1 MTANWTPGHW
11 HVEQSGRTI
20 SVQTNENMWIAELWL
35 NHASNED
42 RLAAARLLA
51 AASDMA
57 EALAQIAKGE
67 GPYAQ
72 DPLTHAANVI
82 EAMKDLARAALTK
95 LEG

>member
-57 EALAQIAKGE
+57 EALRQFTEVSIWDEAKLAELQAQA
-67 GPYAQ
+67 YT
-72 DPLTHAANVI
+72 L
-82 EAMKDLARAALTK
+82 LTK